1 MKKIIINT
9 IKTDS
14 QASNIFDFTRF
25 IAALVVFLFHFY
37 LPLPGYQAVMVFF
50 VLSGYF
56 ISSTVLKAVK
66 ENRWSWT
73 DYLLKRIV
81 RLWIVL
87 IPCLILTF
95 LWAEVQL
102 SIFGSN
108 QEIAKY
114 LDWKTFLGN
123 LFFLQGILVEN
134 FGLNGPL
141 WSLSYE
147 FWYYIMFP
155 CLVLMIW
162 SEKSIHRLVY
172 AFLLILISLV
182 IGGKITLYFLVWL
195 LGAVIPLIKP
205 LNIKY
210 RALII
215 ILFILSTLSVLISMK
230 AYVFLEGL
238 PQIIPDLFIG
248 ICFSIWIFLVICV
261 FANRTSKSRFGIS
274 KRLAG
279 FSYTLYL
286 SHYPLANIIFTWIGS
301 SLWIFRDTPLSVK
314 LLLAASVLLYAWVLS
329 LLTEKHTARVG
340 KYVSRFIFPN
350 KHQSIKREVNEKV
363 PS

>member
-1 MKKIIINT
+1 MKKMVINT
-9 IKTDS
+9 IKSDS

-102 SIFGSN
+102 SIFGSD
-108 QEIAKY
+108 QEITKN
-114 LDWKTFLGN
+114 LDLKTLIGN
-123 LFFLQGILVEN
+123 LFFLQGILVEP

-147 FWYYIMFP
+147 FWYYMMFP
-155 CLVLMIW
+155 CLVLLIC
-162 SEKSIHRLVY
+162 SKKSFHRLVY
-172 AFLLILISLV
+172 AFLIILISLV

-205 LNIKY
+205 LNIKN
-210 RALII
+210 RLLIS

-230 AYVFLEGL
+230 AYVFFEGL
-238 PQIIPDLFIG
+238 PQIIPDLCIG
-248 ICFSIWIFLVICV
+248 VCFSVWMFLVISV
-261 FANRTSKSRFGIS
+261 FANRTSKSRFGIP

-286 SHYPLANIIFTWIGS
+286 SHYPLANIIFAWIGS
-301 SLWIFRDTPLSVK
+301 SLWIYSDTPFIVK
-314 LLLAASVLLYAWVLS
+314 ILLAAAVLLYAWILS
-329 LLTEKHTARVG
+329 LLTEKHTASVG
-340 KYVSRFIFPN
+340 KYVSRFVFPN
-350 KHQSIKREVNEKV
+350 KHQSINRELNEKV